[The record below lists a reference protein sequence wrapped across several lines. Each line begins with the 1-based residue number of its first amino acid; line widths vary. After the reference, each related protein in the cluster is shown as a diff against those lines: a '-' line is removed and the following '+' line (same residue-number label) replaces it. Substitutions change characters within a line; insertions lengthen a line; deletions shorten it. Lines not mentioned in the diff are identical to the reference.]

1 MAGMTPDRPASK
13 RRIRS
18 PLHEMDGDELDDD
31 ELIRTPKSDS
41 ESNVPSLT
49 AIAAIVRQELQTAI
63 GPSDSKLTI
72 MDATLSER
80 MGKVEDAVG
89 DQDVRITRL
98 EELMT
103 KGVPESSS
111 MSDFA
116 GKIAELQTQ
125 IDALKGFPEQ
135 SQKEMSK
142 TMVVGGL
149 QACDSLCAATKWL
162 HDKLESL
169 NLGKPNETYMKGP
182 LFNGVLFAK
191 YPSSYA
197 RDMAIATLRSA
208 NMKHGSNQVWATQD
222 LPIPTRAR
230 KMFLLGLRWQ
240 LGDWG
245 FVKREI
251 DIDENYTRMTI
262 AGHTVVQISSCNGD
276 LKIAWENGWADW
288 DEFQSCAQLE
298 EIMDK
303 AKAVLKKQG
312 KGGGK
317 SKDRG
322 AAPSH

>member
-31 ELIRTPKSDS
+31 ELIGTPKSDS
-41 ESNVPSLT
+41 ESSVPSLA

-63 GPSDSKLTI
+63 RPLDSKLTI

-116 GKIAELQTQ
+116 GKIAKLQTQ

-149 QACDSLCAATKWL
+149 QACDSLRVATKWS

-169 NLGKPNETYMKGP
+169 NLGKRNETYMKGP
-182 LFNGVLFAK
+182 LLNGFAK
-191 YPSSYA
+191 YSSSYA

-222 LPIPTRAR
+222 LSIPTRAR
-230 KMFLLGLRWQ
+230 KMSLLGLRWK
-240 LGDWG
+240 LGD
-245 FVKREI
+245 
-251 DIDENYTRMTI
+251 
-262 AGHTVVQISSCNGD
+262 
-276 LKIAWENGWADW
+276 
-288 DEFQSCAQLE
+288 
-298 EIMDK
+298 
-303 AKAVLKKQG
+303 
-312 KGGGK
+312 
-317 SKDRG
+317 
-322 AAPSH
+322 